1 MKQVWMMMD
10 GRSRPLDVGPEED
23 GKEVAER
30 WHKMNGMG
38 DCDIRLM
45 AEGRIIGWNQLV
57 DLGDGSMVQV
67 LGNIGRGTKK
77 KKSKKKATNPW
88 VSDEGSG

>member
-10 GRSRPLDVGPEED
+10 GKSRPLDVEPEED

-30 WHKMNGMG
+30 WRKMTGMG

-45 AEGRIIGWNQLV
+45 AEGRNISWDKLV
-57 DLGDGSMVQV
+57 DLENGSVIQV
-67 LGNIGRGTKK
+67 LANIRGE
-77 KKSKKKATNPW
+77 N
-88 VSDEGSG
+88 EEEE